1 MNIAKKEV
9 IIGAC
14 VVIALA
20 ILYFGIEFLKG
31 VNIFQPVNAYSATY
45 TNVAGLQVYAP
56 VTLNGFKVG
65 QVSDIYYEYDNPG
78 HVGVDIS
85 LDKELRIPE
94 GSKAVIEA
102 DILGTA
108 QVVLHFSDSKQMIPS
123 GSTLTGETAAGMLEG
138 VSQHLMPRVAS
149 ILPKIDTLLVN
160 VNTLVSDPALLS
172 AISRLD
178 DIAIKVDRT
187 VGSLNGTAN
196 MLPPVVK
203 DVKGITGNVNDITAD
218 LAELS
223 GKLKE
228 MPTDSLMNN
237 LMVISAN
244 LKTLSESLSNTDSS
258 LGALTHDRALYNNL
272 NNAAASLDS
281 LLIDVKRNP
290 KRYISI
296 KLL

>member
-45 TNVAGLQVYAP
+45 TNVAGLQVSAP

-138 VSQHLMPRVAS
+138 VSQNLMPRVAS

-258 LGALTHDRALYNNL
+258 FGALTHDRALYNNL

>member
-45 TNVAGLQVYAP
+45 TNVAGLQVSAP

-138 VSQHLMPRVAS
+138 VSQNLMPRVAS

-244 LKTLSESLSNTDSS
+244 LKTLSESLSNTDSA